1 MTPISEIYDSFLM
14 LLEDRSL
21 SKLAKDDF
29 DFLLLTWLKNAIP
42 RFNNC
47 RKSLQIKDVFYQDEN
62 QKVID
67 SELDYEEISILAHAM
82 LLIWTK
88 KRLHREQLTE
98 QQFGT
103 KDFSKL
109 SNSNVLL
116 RLKDTYEVDLREFN
130 SMKRRYGMKFIGEL
144 N

>member
-1 MTPISEIYDSFLM
+1 MTPISEIYDSFLV
-14 LLEDRSL
+14 LIEDRSL
-21 SKLAKDDF
+21 SKLGKDDF
-29 DFLLLTWLKNAIP
+29 DFLLITWLKNAIP
-42 RFNNC
+42 QFDNC
-47 RKSLQIKDVFYQDEN
+47 RKPLSIVKNEDIEY
-62 QKVID
+62 ID
-67 SELDYEEISILAHAM
+67 SELNYDEIAILSQAM
-82 LLIWTK
+82 LLVWTK

-116 RLKDTYEVDLREFN
+116 RLKDTYVEDRKEFA
-130 SMKRRYGMKFIGEL
+130 SMKRRYGMKFIEGL

>member
-29 DFLLLTWLKNAIP
+29 DFLLLIWLRNAIP
-42 RFNNC
+42 RFDNC
-47 RKSLQIKDVFYQDEN
+47 RKSLQIKEVFYQDKT

-82 LLIWTK
+82 LLLWTK

-116 RLKDTYEVDLREFN
+116 RLNDTYEVDLKDFN

>member
-29 DFLLLTWLKNAIP
+29 NFLLLTWLKNAIP

-47 RKSLQIKDVFYQDEN
+47 RKSLQIKDVFYQDKN

-82 LLIWTK
+82 LLLWTK

-116 RLKDTYEVDLREFN
+116 RLKDTYEVDLKEFN

>member
-1 MTPISEIYDSFLM
+1 MTPISEIYDSFLV
-14 LLEDRSL
+14 LIEDRSL
-21 SKLAKDDF
+21 SKLGKDDF
-29 DFLLLTWLKNAIP
+29 DFLLITWLKNAIP
-42 RFNNC
+42 QFDNC
-47 RKSLQIKDVFYQDEN
+47 RKSLNIVKNEDIEY
-62 QKVID
+62 ID
-67 SELDYEEISILAHAM
+67 SELNYDEIAILSQAM
-82 LLIWTK
+82 LLVWTK

-116 RLKDTYEVDLREFN
+116 RLKDTYVEDRKEFA
-130 SMKRRYGMKFIGEL
+130 SMKRRYGMKFIEGL

>member
-1 MTPISEIYDSFLM
+1 MTPISEIYDSFLV
-14 LLEDRSL
+14 LIEDRSL
-21 SKLAKDDF
+21 SKLGKDDF
-29 DFLLLTWLKNAIP
+29 DFLLITWLKNAIP
-42 RFNNC
+42 QFDNC
-47 RKSLQIKDVFYQDEN
+47 RKSLNIVKNEDIEY
-62 QKVID
+62 ID
-67 SELDYEEISILAHAM
+67 SELNYDEIAILSQAM
-82 LLIWTK
+82 LLVWTK

-116 RLKDTYEVDLREFN
+116 RLKDTYVEDRKEFT
-130 SMKRRYGMKFIGEL
+130 SMKRRYGMKFIEGL

>member
-29 DFLLLTWLKNAIP
+29 DFLLLIWLRNAIP
-42 RFNNC
+42 RFDNC
-47 RKSLQIKDVFYQDEN
+47 RKSLQIKEVFYQDKT

-82 LLIWTK
+82 LLLWTK

-116 RLKDTYEVDLREFN
+116 RLKDTYEVDLKEFN

>member
-1 MTPISEIYDSFLM
+1 MTPISEIYDSFLV
-14 LLEDRSL
+14 LIEDRSL
-21 SKLAKDDF
+21 SKLGKDDF
-29 DFLLLTWLKNAIP
+29 DFLLITWLKNAIP
-42 RFNNC
+42 QFDNC
-47 RKSLQIKDVFYQDEN
+47 RKTLNIITNEDVEY
-62 QKVID
+62 ID
-67 SELDYEEISILAHAM
+67 SELNYDEIAILSQAM
-82 LLIWTK
+82 LLVWTK

-116 RLKDTYEVDLREFN
+116 RLKDTYVEDRKEFA
-130 SMKRRYGMKFIGEL
+130 SMKRRYGMKFIEGL

>member
-1 MTPISEIYDSFLM
+1 MTPISEIYDSFLV
-14 LLEDRSL
+14 LIEDRSL
-21 SKLAKDDF
+21 SKLGKDDF
-29 DFLLLTWLKNAIP
+29 DFLLITWLKNAIP
-42 RFNNC
+42 QFDNC
-47 RKSLQIKDVFYQDEN
+47 RKTLNIITDEDVEY
-62 QKVID
+62 ID
-67 SELDYEEISILAHAM
+67 SELNYDEIAILSQAM
-82 LLIWTK
+82 LLVWTK

-116 RLKDTYEVDLREFN
+116 RLKDTYVEDRKEFA
-130 SMKRRYGMKFIGEL
+130 SMKRRYGMKFIEGL

>member
-1 MTPISEIYDSFLM
+1 MTPISEIYDSFLV
-14 LLEDRSL
+14 LIEDRSL
-21 SKLAKDDF
+21 SKLGKDDF
-29 DFLLLTWLKNAIP
+29 DFLLITWLKNAIP
-42 RFNNC
+42 QFDNC
-47 RKSLQIKDVFYQDEN
+47 RNTLNIITKEDVDY
-62 QKVID
+62 ID
-67 SELDYEEISILAHAM
+67 SELNYDEIAILSQAM
-82 LLIWTK
+82 LLVWTK

-116 RLKDTYEVDLREFN
+116 RLKDTYVEDRKEFA
-130 SMKRRYGMKFIGEL
+130 SMKRRYGMKFIEGL

>member
-42 RFNNC
+42 RFSNC
-47 RKSLQIKDVFYQDEN
+47 RKSLQIKDVFYQDKN

-82 LLIWTK
+82 LLLWTK

-116 RLKDTYEVDLREFN
+116 RLKDTYEVDLKEFN